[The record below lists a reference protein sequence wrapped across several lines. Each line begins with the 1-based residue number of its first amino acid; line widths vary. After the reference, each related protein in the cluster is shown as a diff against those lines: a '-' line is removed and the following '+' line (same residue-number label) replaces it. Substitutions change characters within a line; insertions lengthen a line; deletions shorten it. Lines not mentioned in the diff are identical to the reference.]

1 MSPLPVFQLL
11 LQDNPNLFTTEGLS
25 ALLEDCIRLKYPK
38 RHKFTYPS
46 LLNQQVY
53 LSLANLS
60 DSSNEEGEIIRRILS
75 DPKGWCLD
83 APAEVNVGA
92 KFYDMGKMFGP
103 GFGTDL
109 FLYHTVRDNIQQLQK
124 SLGISGVRTRNISV
138 RVRPGR
144 CRWRSLSKRRH
155 RLFSYP
161 ALEDQL
167 VMQESDRVTLQQ
179 AAPEIIK
186 YFISLVQM
194 PLEYRLFL
202 VDEKEQK
209 IPTSVSA
216 VENAVSSATIAEIST
231 ESFDWELTGANCWR
245 GKSVERLDPD
255 EILLIVHLDWSEKE
269 FIFFEAQHPNL
280 SRFPWTDT
288 TAE

>member
-1 MSPLPVFQLL
+1 MSNAAAVFQLL

-25 ALLEDCIRLKYPK
+25 ALLEDCICLKYPK

-46 LLNQQVY
+46 LLDQQVY
-53 LSLANLS
+53 LSLANLGNG
-60 DSSNEEGEIIRRILS
+60 SSEDEEIIRRILS

-83 APAEVNVGA
+83 APAEVKEGA
-92 KFYDMGKMFGP
+92 KFYDNMGKMFGP

-124 SLGISGVRTRNISV
+124 RLGISGVRTRNISV

-144 CRWRSLSKRRH
+144 CRRH

-161 ALEDQL
+161 TVEDQL
-167 VMQESDRVTLQQ
+167 ITLDEDRVTLQQ
-179 AAPEIIK
+179 AVPEIIK
-186 YFISLVQM
+186 YFASLVQM
-194 PLEYRLFL
+194 QPAYKLFL

-209 IPTSVSA
+209 TSVSVTT
-216 VENAVSSATIAEIST
+216 VENAASKTVIADIYT
-231 ESFDWELTGANCWR
+231 ESYNWELTGANCWR

-255 EILLIVHLDWSEKE
+255 EIRLTLHLDWDENE
-269 FIFFEAQHPNL
+269 FIFFEAQHPDM